1 MLDMCEELFKD
12 FRLDAEEIALLRKN
26 DMMMMGSLQKP
37 EQVPF
42 SLQKRSKGVSKW
54 L

>member
-1 MLDMCEELFKD
+1 MCEELFKE
-12 FRLDAEEIALLRKN
+12 FRLDAEELAKLRED
-26 DMMMMGSLQKP
+26 DMMMGLLQKP

-42 SLQKRSKGVSKW
+42 SLQERSKGVPKW